1 MRMSENLVVVVL
13 DVVGVV
19 VWSAELATVSAA
31 NGSRNSSSLV
41 VAPMGEGV
49 AAVVTA
55 LLIQNAIFQ

>member
-1 MRMSENLVVVVL
+1 MVVVL

-31 NGSRNSSSLV
+31 NGNRNSSSLV